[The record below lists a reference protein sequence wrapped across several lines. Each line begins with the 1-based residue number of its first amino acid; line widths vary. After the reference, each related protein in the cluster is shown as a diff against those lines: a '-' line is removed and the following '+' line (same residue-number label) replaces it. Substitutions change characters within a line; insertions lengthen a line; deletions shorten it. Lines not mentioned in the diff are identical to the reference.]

1 MLSLQMK
8 SLENIH
14 SLLLEQKKEFL
25 QRDLGTIRQKLAE
38 IKTYKDTPFSI
49 VISGLRRVGK
59 STLLVQLAQTFYPN
73 GEYFFVNFEDE
84 RFLSFTVSDFTKL
97 HELLIELFGDQ
108 KIFLLDEI
116 QNIEGWERFVN
127 RMAASG
133 YKFYITG
140 SNASLLSKELGTKL
154 TGRYIPVE
162 LFPFSF
168 SEYLRFNEITLPDL
182 THFTTVERG
191 ILRNALLS
199 YLKNGGIPQ
208 ALQYPEL
215 PIHKTMYDDIINR
228 DIATRYKITDIK
240 PLKELSFY
248 LLSNVSSLVSYNKLK
263 ELLQLGSVNTVSSYV
278 GYLGTAWLIFAM
290 NRYAFSVKQQQI
302 ANKKV
307 YSVDTGLTKSVAF
320 SFSEDKGRFLEN
332 AVFLQLR
339 RLYNEDVYYYKTKKD
354 KEVDFYLS
362 KKKMFIQVCQ
372 NLNDPK
378 TYEREKQALS
388 EALEEVKGSHGL
400 ILTEDEKRS
409 VSVKGKT
416 ITTIP
421 VYEWLLTQENSKF
434 LSSLKIV

>member
-1 MLSLQMK
+1 MK
-8 SLENIH
+8 SFQDIR
-14 SLLLEQKKEFL
+14 SLLLEQKEEFL
-25 QRDLGTIRQKLAE
+25 RREQGTTREKLVE
-38 IKTYKDTPFSI
+38 IKAYKDTPFS
-49 VISGLRRVGK
+49 VVVSGLRRAGK
-59 STLLVQLAQTFYPN
+59 STLLAQLAHSFYQN
-73 GEYFFVNFEDE
+73 DEYFFVNFEDE

-127 RMAASG
+127 RMASSG
-133 YKFYITG
+133 YKFYVTG

-168 SEYLRFNEITLPDL
+168 SEYVRFKKIALPDVA
-182 THFTTVERG
+182 HFTTVERG
-191 ILRNALLS
+191 IVRNAFLS

-215 PIHKTMYDDIINR
+215 PIHKTMYDDIIHR

-248 LLSNVSSLVSYNKLK
+248 LLSNISSLVSYNKLK
-263 ELLQLGSVNTVSSYV
+263 ELLQLGSVNTVSSYM

-307 YSVDTGLTKSVAF
+307 YSIDTGLTKSVAF

-339 RLYNEDVYYYKTKKD
+339 RLYEEDVYYYKTKKN
-354 KEVDFYLS
+354 KEVDFYLP

-372 NLNDPK
+372 SLDNPK
-378 TYEREKQALS
+378 TYEREKQALF
-388 EALEEVKGSHGL
+388 EAMKEVGGSCGF
-400 ILTEDEKRS
+400 ILTEDKKETIS
-409 VSVKGKT
+409 FNGKT
-416 ITTIP
+416 IIVAP
-421 VYEWLLTQENSKF
+421 VYEWLLT
-434 LSSLKIV
+434 

>member
-1 MLSLQMK
+1 MK
-8 SLENIH
+8 SFQDIR
-14 SLLLEQKKEFL
+14 SLLLEQKEEFL
-25 QRDLGTIRQKLAE
+25 RREQGTTREKLIE
-38 IKTYKDTPFSI
+38 LKVYKNTPFPV
-49 VISGLRRVGK
+49 VISGLRRAGK
-59 STLLVQLAQTFYPN
+59 STLLAQLAHSFYQDD
-73 GEYFFVNFEDE
+73 EYFFVNFEDE

-97 HELLIELFGDQ
+97 HELLMELFGYR
-108 KIFLLDEI
+108 KLFLLDEI

-127 RMAASG
+127 RMASSG

-154 TGRYIPVE
+154 TGRYIPIE

-168 SEYLRFNEITLPDL
+168 SEYLRFKKIALPDL
-182 THFTTVERG
+182 AHFTTVERG
-191 ILRNALLS
+191 ILRNAFLA

-215 PIHKTMYDDIINR
+215 PIHKTMYDDIIHR

-248 LLSNVSSLVSYNKLK
+248 LLSNISSLVSYNKLK
-263 ELLQLGSVNTVSSYV
+263 ELLQLGSVNTVSSYM

-307 YSVDTGLTKSVAF
+307 YSIDTGLTKSVAF

-339 RLYNEDVYYYKTKKD
+339 RLYEEDVYYYKTKKS
-354 KEVDFYLS
+354 KEVDFYLP

-372 NLNDPK
+372 SLDNPK
-378 TYEREKQALS
+378 TYEREKQALF
-388 EALEEVKGSHGL
+388 EAMKEVGGSCGL
-400 ILTEDEKRS
+400 ILTEDKKETIS
-409 VSVKGKT
+409 LNGKT
-416 ITTIP
+416 IAIIP
-421 VYEWLLTQENSKF
+421 VYEWLLT
-434 LSSLKIV
+434 